1 MKLPGVVRPPDLP
14 LAGARIP
21 AVVVRAAFT
30 ITGVLLSLVGY
41 GLTGWLAVGVVLS
54 VAAAS
59 SPQYL
64 LGWVLILFLAAGR
77 LAHHPGLS
85 WQFLV
90 MLLGLHLLHVLAMLA
105 LELPWRSWVQP
116 RVFVAPLR
124 RFLVIQVPTQLLA
137 VLALLLLAP
146 SADGHRPLTVA
157 GFAVVGAVA
166 LAGLALLL
174 TGPRLD
180 ERRAPSKVAA
190 LSGAPGAPGRPD
202 AMMPPAGSGEGLRG
216 RPAGRSGRI
225 LYKKLR

>member
-1 MKLPGVVRPPDLP
+1 MKLRGVMSPADLP
-14 LAGARIP
+14 LAGARIIP
-21 AVVVRAAFT
+21 AVVVRAVFAT
-30 ITGVLLSLVGY
+30 AGVLLSVVDY
-41 GLTGWLAVGVVLS
+41 GFTGWLAVGVMLS
-54 VAAAS
+54 VTAAA

-90 MLLGLHLLHVLAMLA
+90 ILLGLHLLHVLAMLA

-116 RVFVAPLR
+116 PVFVAPLR
-124 RFLVIQVPTQLLA
+124 RFLLIQVPTQVLA

-146 SADGHRPLTVA
+146 SADGHRPLTLA

-166 LAGLALLL
+166 LAGLTLLL

-180 ERRAPSKVAA
+180 ERRAPSKVG
-190 LSGAPGAPGRPD
+190 GAQPR
-202 AMMPPAGSGEGLRG
+202 S
-216 RPAGRSGRI
+216 GRSG
-225 LYKKLR
+225 

>member
-1 MKLPGVVRPPDLP
+1 MNLPGVVLRADLP
-14 LAGARIP
+14 FAGARIP
-21 AVVVRAAFT
+21 AVAVRAVFT
-30 ITGVLLSLVGY
+30 IAGVLLSLVEY
-41 GLTGWLAVGVVLS
+41 GFTGWLAVGIVLS
-54 VAAAS
+54 VAAAA

-90 MLLGLHLLHVLAMLA
+90 MLFGLHLLHVLAMLA

-116 RVFVAPLR
+116 GVFVAPLR

-146 SADGHRPLTVA
+146 SPDGHRPLTVA

-174 TGPRLD
+174 NGSRLD
-180 ERRAPSKVAA
+180 EGRPPSKVG
-190 LSGAPGAPGRPD
+190 GAQP
-202 AMMPPAGSGEGLRG
+202 
-216 RPAGRSGRI
+216 RSGRPG
-225 LYKKLR
+225 